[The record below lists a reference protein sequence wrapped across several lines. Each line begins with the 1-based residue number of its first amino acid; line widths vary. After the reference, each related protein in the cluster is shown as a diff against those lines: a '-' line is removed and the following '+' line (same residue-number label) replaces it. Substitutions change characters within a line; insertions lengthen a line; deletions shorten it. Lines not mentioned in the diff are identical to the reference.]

1 MALGGHGGNNKLRS
15 AEIYGQGSDL
25 LLLRLDMDDLIMKKL
40 TTFNTG
46 TNQWDPLP
54 GMKNDIK
61 DVCSTDA
68 FLTFIDFADSVDFV
82 DFADFSHFVD
92 FADSTNSADSVD
104 SADAD
109 LSIM

>member
-54 GMKNDIK
+54 GMKNDIR
-61 DVCSTDA
+61 DVCST
-68 FLTFIDFADSVDFV
+68 
-82 DFADFSHFVD
+82 ADFCCFSLILD
-92 FADSTNSADSVD
+92 TPGTPGSAVVQWCR
-104 SADAD
+104 SA
-109 LSIM
+109 IVP